1 MAMASPAAKL
11 AVLALVLALAPAP
24 TRAFYLPGVAPQDF
38 APVRARAVAPS
49 RTVPAWRETP
59 RRNPPPRARV
69 DRSRLT
75 LPVVGARSRFLPNRH
90 RMTW

>member
-11 AVLALVLALAPAP
+11 AVLALALALAPAP

-38 APVRARAVAPS
+38 APVRARADAPS
-49 RTVPAWRETP
+49 RMVPAWRETP
-59 RRNPPPRARV
+59 RRTPPPRART

-75 LPVVGARSRFLPNRH
+75 LPVAGARARFLSICD